1 MQPDT
6 LLTLWHWC
14 ASLLGVAAN
23 AAATLPFMAALALLI
38 GRRGHAAFCL
48 AGARALAGLALW
60 LSAAWP
66 LLVVTDALVQ
76 LSLATQAPLK
86 TCLAALF
93 TPAGAGI
100 SLSVA
105 AWLCGVGFLWF
116 GRRACAVSAAQL
128 SPAADRYPVRAV
140 GAPLGALLA
149 AAFCAL
155 CAFALR
161 NWPFAGLPPGMD
173 VWRVAG
179 VVGKHACRTYFM
191 AFTSG
196 GAMGLALVA
205 VRVSAMARSQTPA
218 PQGHPDTTEII
229 GAVRWCAFWAV
240 AGALPHLLE
249 RWGLTVGVWL
259 RGSSA
264 PLPGNP
270 HAAVIQVVALGLLTL
285 ALGAWAALLVGRQPV
300 RRLPLAWAG
309 LALLLLAVSAPW
321 ALALI

>member
-6 LLTLWHWC
+6 LLTLWHCC

-23 AAATLPFMAALALLI
+23 AAATLPLMAALALLI
-38 GRRGHAAFCL
+38 GRRGHAAICL
-48 AGARALAGLALW
+48 AGARELAGLALW
-60 LSAAWP
+60 LAAAWP
-66 LLVVTDALVQ
+66 LLIVTDAMVQ
-76 LSLATQAPLK
+76 LSLATPAPLQSR
-86 TCLAALF
+86 LAALF

-105 AWLCGVGFLWF
+105 AWLCGAVSLWL
-116 GRRACAVSAAQL
+116 GRRACAASALRL
-128 SPAADRYPVRAV
+128 SPGADRYPASAVRA
-140 GAPLGALLA
+140 PLAALLA

-155 CAFALR
+155 CALALK

-173 VWRVAG
+173 FWRVAG
-179 VVGKHACRTYFM
+179 VVGKHACRTYFTGL
-191 AFTSG
+191 TSG
-196 GAMGLALVA
+196 GAVGLVLVA
-205 VRVSAMARSQTPA
+205 VRVSAVARSQTAA
-218 PQGHPDTTEII
+218 PRGHTDTMEIT
-229 GAVRWCAFWAV
+229 GAVRWCALWAV

-259 RGSSA
+259 RGNAA

-285 ALGAWAALLVGRQPV
+285 ALAAWAALLVGRQPL
-300 RRLPLAWAG
+300 RRLPLAFAG